1 MNDSQGKERPGMI
14 LWWIGDL
21 ILLFVVLPIVVVL
34 MKRIVTPVDRIRAT
48 VDDILHNGVILT
60 GKLDNLPEL
69 LGVTDS
75 AVKEIS
81 IGATRYVKRVG
92 HLLKALGV

>member
-1 MNDSQGKERPGMI
+1 MF

-34 MKRIVTPVDRIRAT
+34 MKRIVTPVDRIRAS
-48 VDDILHNGVILT
+48 VDDILSDGVILT
-60 GKLDNLPEL
+60 GKLDNVPEL
-69 LGVTDS
+69 LAVTDG

-81 IGATRYVKRVG
+81 SGATEYVKRVG
-92 HLLKALGV
+92 HVMGALGV

>member
-1 MNDSQGKERPGMI
+1 MT

-21 ILLFVVLPIVVVL
+21 ILIFVVLPIVVLL
-34 MKRIVTPVDRIRAT
+34 MKRIVAPVGRIRVA

-60 GKLDNLPEL
+60 GKLDDVPSL
-69 LGVTDS
+69 LAVTDG

-81 IGATRYVKRVG
+81 AGATQYVKRVG
-92 HLLKALGV
+92 HLLDTLSV

>member
-1 MNDSQGKERPGMI
+1 MI

-34 MKRIVTPVDRIRAT
+34 MNRIVTPVDRIRET
-48 VDDILHNGVILT
+48 VDGILYNGVVLT
-60 GKLDNLPEL
+60 GELDNVPGL
-69 LGVTDS
+69 LAETDS
-75 AVKEIS
+75 TVKEVA

-92 HLLKALGV
+92 HLLGALGV

>member
-1 MNDSQGKERPGMI
+1 MI
-14 LWWIGDL
+14 LWWIGNL

-34 MKRIVTPVDRIRAT
+34 MNRIVRPVDRIRAA

-60 GKLDNLPEL
+60 GKLDNVPEL
-69 LGVTDS
+69 LAVTDS

-81 IGATRYVKRVG
+81 TGATRYVKRVG
-92 HLLKALGV
+92 HLLGALGV